1 MTKVELVNFIDIE
14 VKKIAYLIIKKDIE
28 TSEDISYK
36 IYFKNQGMNI
46 PMINI
51 KLNPAKIYMSYD
63 IITIYDK
70 DKHFKQSK
78 IVIDVNEIGYQIA
91 YDTIMTYIDFIVN
104 G

>member
-1 MTKVELVNFIDIE
+1 MTKVELVNFIETE

-36 IYFKNQGMNI
+36 IYFKHQGMKI

-51 KLNPAKIYMSYD
+51 KLNPAKIYMNYD
-63 IITIYDK
+63 IILIDDK

-78 IVIDVNEIGYQIA
+78 VVIDVNKIGYQIA

>member
-1 MTKVELVNFIDIE
+1 MTKVELVNFIDNE
-14 VKKIAYLIIKKDIE
+14 VKKIAYLIVKKDIE
-28 TSEDISYK
+28 TSENISYK
-36 IYFKNQGMNI
+36 IYFKQQGINI

-78 IVIDVNEIGYQIA
+78 IVINANEIGYQIA
-91 YDTIMTYIDFIVN
+91 YDTIMTYIDFIIN

>member
-1 MTKVELVNFIDIE
+1 MTKVELVNFIDTE
-14 VKKIAYLIIKKDIE
+14 VKKIAYIIIKKDIE

-36 IYFKNQGMNI
+36 IYFKQQGIKI
-46 PMINI
+46 PIINI
-51 KLNPAKIYMSYD
+51 KLNPAKIYMGYD

-78 IVIDVNEIGYQIA
+78 VMIDVNEIGYLIA
-91 YDTIMTYIDFIVN
+91 YDTLMTYIDFIVN